1 MDIKLNQRCDDFCAQ
16 LLTLKKYFPAG
27 LLTKNEARRMA
38 ASILLK

>member
-1 MDIKLNQRCDDFCAQ
+1 MEKRLYRRCDDFCAQ

-38 ASILLK
+38 ASIILK